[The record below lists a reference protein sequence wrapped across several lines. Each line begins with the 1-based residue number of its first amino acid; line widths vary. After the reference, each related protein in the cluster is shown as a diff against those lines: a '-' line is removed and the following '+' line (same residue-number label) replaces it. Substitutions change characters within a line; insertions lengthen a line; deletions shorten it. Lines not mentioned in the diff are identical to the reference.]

1 MKKLFIVGSAV
12 LMMAGCTETSEPC
25 PPERAPVGYNVL
37 AEDFPGTVIGNNET
51 VNQWRQYL
59 EYHNERNFD
68 GIESMDAD
76 SIRIYPP
83 NGELVVGKKAHR
95 EQLEKW
101 LANEDVR
108 WKPVWGTSIKSPND
122 TSDGAFVI
130 AVSDLTTVHSEDSVA
145 RMNNMFTAWIQGG
158 KIWAFWIYDRKF
170 AADEL
175 QMIESA
181 EAAEAQE

>member
-1 MKKLFIVGSAV
+1 MQLFWRLHA
-12 LMMAGCTETSEPC
+12 LKPQNHAHLK
-25 PPERAPVGYNVL
+25 ERRGYNVL
-37 AEDFPGTVIGNNET
+37 ADDFPGAVIGNNET

-83 NGELVVGKKAHR
+83 NGELVVGKEAHR

-122 TSDGAFVI
+122 ASDGAFVI
-130 AVSDLTTVHSEDSVA
+130 AVSDYRLFIVTV
-145 RMNNMFTAWIQGG
+145 
-158 KIWAFWIYDRKF
+158 
-170 AADEL
+170 L
-175 QMIESA
+175 
-181 EAAEAQE
+181 